1 MLFEFWS
8 LQVTTEDV
16 GLYPREW
23 RMALQL
29 ADEHGFGVPDGWSK
43 TPPTEV
49 PEEQARALGAALKR
63 ALPELPSEEHRQDVG
78 LTRTSYSHR
87 ARGTHKPARR
97 TRWPTSEA
105 PIGGG
110 SQASLDF
117 ARRGPLS
124 SGCYLGSRAVKV
136 MCRAS
141 TRETI
146 LHGQCSEGVEG

>member
-8 LQVTTEDV
+8 LQVTTEVV

-49 PEEQARALGAALKR
+49 PEEQSRALGAALKR

-78 LTRTSYSHR
+78 AHPDVIRPPGERNPQTGSQNPLAYF
-87 ARGTHKPARR
+87 
-97 TRWPTSEA
+97 
-105 PIGGG
+105 GG
-110 SQASLDF
+110 SD
-117 ARRGPLS
+117 RGRLAAFVRLCEAGAFEFRMLS
-124 SGCYLGSRAVKV
+124 W
-136 MCRAS
+136 
-141 TRETI
+141 
-146 LHGQCSEGVEG
+146 